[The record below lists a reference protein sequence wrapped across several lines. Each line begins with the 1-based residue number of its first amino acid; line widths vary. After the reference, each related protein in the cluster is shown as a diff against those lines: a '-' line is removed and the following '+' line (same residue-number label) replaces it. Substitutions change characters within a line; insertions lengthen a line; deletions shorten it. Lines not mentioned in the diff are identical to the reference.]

1 MGQASTDSG
10 TTPRN
15 PGGQNCAAPGAR
27 AEGAPAPRADDYR
40 LLSVRQLMWAKFR
53 ANRLAVAS
61 GIVLVALYLT
71 TIFAGFV
78 APYGPQSSV
87 SQLSYAPPTPV
98 RFWSE
103 EHGFSLRPFVYPLT
117 SERNLET
124 LLLEF
129 VEDRSEPV
137 HIYLFERGDPY
148 RILGLIP
155 ADRHLF
161 GTRDEDA
168 RVSLMGNDQRG
179 RDLFSRIVYGGQ
191 VSLSVGLV
199 GVAIMV
205 ALGSVIGTL
214 SGYFGGW
221 FDGLVQRFIET
232 LRVFPEI
239 PLWMALSAAIPPT
252 WPPEWVYAGIVVVL
266 AFLGWTGLAREVRGL
281 ALSLKTRDFVLAAQA
296 SGAGTGRIVRRH
308 LIPSMTSHI
317 IVTATL
323 AIPVTILGES
333 ALSFLGIGV
342 RPPMISWGLL
352 LSDAFRVQVIALYP
366 WMLFP
371 ALFILVTVLA
381 FNFLGDGLRDMA
393 DPFS

>member
-1 MGQASTDSG
+1 MAE
-10 TTPRN
+10 
-15 PGGQNCAAPGAR
+15 AAP
-27 AEGAPAPRADDYR
+27 AEAAPVQEYR
-40 LLSVRQLMWAKFR
+40 LLSVRQLMWRKFLR
-53 ANRLAVAS
+53 NRLAVFSAA
-61 GIVLVALYLT
+61 VLLVLYAATAL
-71 TIFAGFV
+71 AGFV
-78 APYGPQSSV
+78 APYDPQDGV
-87 SQLSYAPPTPV
+87 SRLSYAPPTPV
-98 RFWSE
+98 RFRTE
-103 EHGFSLRPFVYPLT
+103 DGDFSMRPFVYGWK
-117 SERNLET
+117 SERNPKT
-124 LLLEF
+124 FMLEF
-129 VEDRSEPV
+129 VEDWEVRHPI
-137 HIYLFERGDPY
+137 HFFERGADY
-148 RILGLIP
+148 RILGLVP
-155 ADRHLF
+155 WDVHLF
-161 GTRDEDA
+161 ATRDEGA

-205 ALGSVIGTL
+205 VLGSIIGTL

-221 FDGLVQRFIET
+221 FDAVVQRAIET

-252 WPPEWVYAGIVVVL
+252 WSPEWVYAGIVVLL
-266 AFLGWTGLAREVRGL
+266 ALLGWTGLAREVRGL
-281 ALSLKTRDFVLAAQA
+281 TLSLKRRDFVLAAEA
-296 SGAGTGRIVRRH
+296 SGASTARIVRRH
-308 LIPSMTSHI
+308 LIPTMTSHI

-323 AIPVTILGES
+323 AVPVTIIGES

-342 RPPMISWGLL
+342 RPPMMSWGLL
-352 LSDAFRVQVIALYP
+352 LSDAFKVQVIALYP

>member
-1 MGQASTDSG
+1 MAETG
-10 TTPRN
+10 TAPRN
-15 PGGQNCAAPGAR
+15 PGGVQRAAPA
-27 AEGAPAPRADDYR
+27 AQQEAPASSDYR
-40 LLSVRQLMWAKFR
+40 LLSVRQLMWRKFLR
-53 ANRLAVAS
+53 NRLAVAS
-61 GIVLVALYLT
+61 AAVLVALYLMT
-71 TIFAGFV
+71 AMAGFV
-78 APYGPQSSV
+78 APYGPQDGV
-87 SQLSYAPPTPV
+87 SRLSYAPPTPI

-103 EHGFSLRPFVYPLT
+103 EEGLSLRPFVYGLT

-124 LLLEF
+124 FMLEYA
-129 VEDRSEPV
+129 EDRETP
-137 HIYLFERGDPY
+137 HPIYFLERGAEY

-155 ADRHLF
+155 WDMHLF
-161 GTRDEDA
+161 GLRDEEA
-168 RVSLMGNDQRG
+168 RISLMGTDQRG
-179 RDLFSRIVYGGQ
+179 RDLFSRIVYGSQ

-214 SGYFGGW
+214 SGYFGGL
-221 FDGLVQRFIET
+221 FDNAVQRFIET

-281 ALSLKTRDFVLAAQA
+281 TLSIKRRDFVLAAEA
-296 SGAGTGRIVRRH
+296 SGASTGRIVRRH
-308 LIPSMTSHI
+308 LIPTMTSHI

-323 AIPVTILGES
+323 AVPVTILGES

-342 RPPMISWGLL
+342 KPPMMSWGLL
-352 LSDAFRVQVIALYP
+352 LSDAFRVQVIALHP

>member
-1 MGQASTDSG
+1 MADSTQQ
-10 TTPRN
+10 TTVAYGSQPTA
-15 PGGQNCAAPGAR
+15 G
-27 AEGAPAPRADDYR
+27 DDRQLAGHDYT
-40 LLSVRQLMWAKFR
+40 LLSVRQLMWHKFVS
-53 ANRLAVAS
+53 NRLAVFSAC
-61 GIVLVALYLT
+61 VLFVLYT
-71 TIFAGFV
+71 MTILAGFV
-78 APYGPQSSV
+78 APYGPQDGV
-87 SQLSYAPPTPV
+87 GRLSYAPPTPV
-98 RFWSE
+98 RFCDDA
-103 EHGFSLRPFVYPLT
+103 GCSLRPFVYGLN

-129 VEDRSEPV
+129 VPDESER
-137 HIYLFERGDPY
+137 HYIYLFERGSDY

-155 ADRHLF
+155 WDMHLF
-161 GTRDEDA
+161 GTRSEEA
-168 RVSLMGNDQRG
+168 RVSLLGNDQRG

-199 GVAIMV
+199 GVGIMV
-205 ALGSVIGTL
+205 VLGSVIGTL

-221 FDGLVQRFIET
+221 FDNFTQRFIET

-281 ALSLKTRDFVLAAQA
+281 TLSLKKRDFVMASEA
-296 SGAGTGRIVRRH
+296 SGATTARVVRKH

-323 AIPVTILGES
+323 AVPVTILGES

-342 RPPMISWGLL
+342 RPPMMSWGLL
-352 LSDAFRVQVIALYP
+352 LSDAFKVQVIALYP

-371 ALFILVTVLA
+371 AVFILITVLA
-381 FNFLGDGLRDMA
+381 FNFLGDGLRDMS

>member
-1 MGQASTDSG
+1 MTER
-10 TTPRN
+10 TET
-15 PGGQNCAAPGAR
+15 
-27 AEGAPAPRADDYR
+27 APAPAEDVPEHR
-40 LLSVRQLMWAKFR
+40 LLSVRQLMWRKFLK
-53 ANRLAVAS
+53 NRLAVLS
-61 GIVLVALYLT
+61 GWVLIVLYAM

-78 APYGPQSSV
+78 APYGPQDGLSR
-87 SQLSYAPPTPV
+87 LSYAPPTPI
-98 RFWSE
+98 RIYDPEDGTFHW
-103 EHGFSLRPFVYPLT
+103 PFVYAQQA
-117 SERNLET
+117 ERNLTT

-129 VEDRSEPV
+129 QEDRSERHPV
-137 HIYLFERGDPY
+137 RLFVRGSEY
-148 RILGLIP
+148 SVLGLFRSDI
-155 ADRHLF
+155 HLF
-161 GTRDEDA
+161 GVEGDQA
-168 RVSLMGNDQRG
+168 RVSLMGSDQRG
-179 RDLFSRIVYGGQ
+179 RDLFSRIIYGGQ

-205 ALGSVIGTL
+205 FLGAIIGTV
-214 SGYFGGW
+214 SGYYGGW
-221 FDGLVQRFIET
+221 VDIAIQRFIET

-239 PLWMALSAAIPPT
+239 PLWMALSAAIPAT

-281 ALSLKTRDFVLAAQA
+281 TLSVKKRDFVLAAQA
-296 SGAGTGRIVRRH
+296 SGASTARIVRKH
-308 LIPSMTSHI
+308 LIPTVTSHI

-323 AIPVTILGES
+323 AVPVTILGES

-371 ALFILVTVLA
+371 ALFILITVLA